1 MAKLESMLNI
11 ADLREAARRRL
22 PRLIFDYID
31 GGADDEVT
39 LRENSR
45 RFDDYKLYYR
55 TLVDV
60 SQLDT
65 RTEVMG
71 SPCELPLLIAPTAA
85 SRMFHPREGE
95 RAVARAAHQYGL
107 IYSSSTL
114 GSVTIEDIA
123 AQSPG
128 PKWFQIYVWRD
139 RALVAGILERI
150 RKAGFTGI
158 ILTVDLAVA
167 GNRER
172 DPRNGFATP
181 PRPSMKLL
189 SQILPRPGYAW
200 DSLNT
205 PRIGAV
211 NFPDPPDGL
220 SVRDFVDQQFD
231 RSVDWQYARW
241 LKDTWGGPMA
251 IKGIS
256 TIDDARSAV
265 EIGAD
270 CVWVSNHGG
279 RQLDTAPASIDTL
292 PDIVAAVADQ
302 VDVVLD
308 GGIRRGHDIA
318 KALALGA
325 KAVAI
330 GRPYLY
336 GLSAAGQA
344 GVERALE
351 ILKTEF
357 ERTLALTGCPSLK
370 DLTPDLVRPPADR

>member
-1 MAKLESMLNI
+1 MATLESMLNI

-39 LRENSR
+39 LSENSR
-45 RFDDYKLYYR
+45 RFDDYKLYFR

-60 SQLDT
+60 TTLNT

-71 SPCELPLLIAPTAA
+71 SACQLPVLIAPTAA

-95 RAVARAAHQYGL
+95 RAVARAAHNYGL
-107 IYSSSTL
+107 IYSTSTL
-114 GSVTIEDIA
+114 GSVTIEEIA
-123 AQSPG
+123 EQTPG

-139 RALVAGILERI
+139 RQLVADILERI

-181 PRPSMKLL
+181 PKPSLKLL

-200 DSLNT
+200 DSLTT
-205 PRIGAV
+205 PKIGAV

-231 RSVDWQYARW
+231 RSVDWNYARW

-256 TIDDARSAV
+256 TIDDASRAV
-265 EIGAD
+265 DMGAD

-279 RQLDTAPASIDTL
+279 RQLDTAPPSIDTL
-292 PDIVAAVADQ
+292 PDIVAAVGDQ

-308 GGIRRGHDIA
+308 GGVRRGHDVV

-325 KAVAI
+325 KAVGI

-336 GLSAAGQA
+336 GLAAAGQP
-344 GVERALE
+344 GVERALA
-351 ILKTEF
+351 ILKAEF
-357 ERTLALTGCPSLK
+357 ERTLALIGCPDIR
-370 DLTPDLVRPPADR
+370 DLHPDMVRTPCR

>member
-1 MAKLESMLNI
+1 MANLDAMLNI
-11 ADLREAARRRL
+11 ADLRKAARRRL

-31 GGADDEVT
+31 GGADDEIT
-39 LRENSR
+39 LGENSR
-45 RFDDYKLYYR
+45 RFDDYKLYFR

-60 SQLDT
+60 TELDT

-71 SPCELPLLIAPTAA
+71 SPSELPFLIAPTAA

-95 RAVARAAHQYGL
+95 RAVARAAHNYGL
-107 IYSSSTL
+107 IYSTSTL
-114 GSVTIEDIA
+114 GSVTIEEIA
-123 AQSPG
+123 QQTPG

-139 RALVAGILERI
+139 RQLVTDILERI
-150 RKAGFTGI
+150 RQAGFTGI

-172 DPRNGFATP
+172 DPRNSFSTP
-181 PRPSMKLL
+181 PKPSLKLL

-200 DSLNT
+200 DSLTT
-205 PRIGAV
+205 PKIGAV

-231 RSVDWQYARW
+231 RSVDWNYARW

-256 TIDDARSAV
+256 TIDDARRAV
-265 EIGAD
+265 DMGAD

-279 RQLDTAPASIDTL
+279 RQLDTAPPAIDTL
-292 PDIVAAVADQ
+292 PDIVAAVGEQ

-308 GGIRRGHDIA
+308 GGIRRGHDA
-318 KALALGA
+318 VKALALGA
-325 KAVAI
+325 KAVGI

-336 GLSAAGQA
+336 GLGAAGQP

-351 ILKTEF
+351 ILKSEF
-357 ERTLALTGCPSLK
+357 ERTLALMGCPGIA
-370 DLTPDLVRPPADR
+370 DLNPDMVRIPCR